1 MIKSVTTSTPAY
13 ITTSHYGG
21 VGYMSGHSNT
31 GAVGMTRYNPSSA
44 NMEVWDGS
52 TWLSISAST
61 DVSLTP
67 DTIQLLEWARRE
79 RDRQLRYEAMA
90 RDNVTIADA
99 LESVKDAE
107 LRLREL
113 AILCDDTGRL

>member
-1 MIKSVTTSTPAY
+1 MIKGVTTSTPAY
-13 ITTSHYGG
+13 IRTSHYGG
-21 VGYMSGHSNT
+21 SGYISGQPNT
-31 GAVGMTRYNPSSA
+31 SAVGMTRYNPSSA

-52 TWLSISAST
+52 TWISISAST

-67 DTIQLLEWARRE
+67 DTVELLEWARRE
-79 RDRQLRYEAMA
+79 RDKQLRYEALA

-107 LRLREL
+107 LRLLEL
-113 AILCDDTGRL
+113 TILCDTSNK